1 MSRVLVTG
9 GAGFIGSHLVEALLA
24 KGNTVTVVD
33 NLSSGF
39 KKNLASV
46 EKRITFVEGDIL
58 QVDLQLLLQG
68 VDVVFHLAA
77 ISSVQYSIENPTT
90 VLQNNV
96 MTTSKLLEVARTAK
110 VKRFVF
116 ISSAAVYGDAAELPV
131 HEQGMLKPLSPY
143 ALSKVWGEQLCSYYW
158 QLGLETVSLRLFNVY
173 GPRQN
178 PTSEYSGVI
187 SKFVSL
193 MSEGKQP
200 KIFGDGSQTRDFV
213 AVQDTVRGIILAAE
227 APLATGRTFN
237 IATGKSTSIL
247 ELVSAINNVLGT
259 QITPLHTDPK
269 EGDIKH
275 SLADTR
281 LATSL
286 LGHSPIL
293 SFNEGLKL
301 LVQDK

>member
-1 MSRVLVTG
+1 MSILVTG
-9 GAGFIGSHLVEALLA
+9 CAGYIGSIAA
-24 KGNTVTVVD
+24 KILIENDFELIGID
-33 NLSSGF
+33 NLSTGF

-46 EKRITFVEGDIL
+46 AQSIKFVEGDIL
-58 QVDLQLLLQG
+58 KADLLELLQD
-68 VDVVFHLAA
+68 VDIVFHLAA
-77 ISSVQYSIENPTT
+77 ISSVQYSIEKPTD

-96 MTTSKLLEVARTAK
+96 MTTSKLLEAARIAK

-131 HEQGMLKPLSPY
+131 HEHGMLKPLSPY
-143 ALSKVWGEQLCSYYW
+143 ALSKVWGEQLCLHYW
-158 QLGLETVSLRLFNVY
+158 EQGLETVSLRLFNVY

-187 SKFVSL
+187 SKFVAI
-193 MSEGKQP
+193 MREGKQP

-227 APLATGRTFN
+227 APLAAGRTFN
-237 IATGKSTSIL
+237 IATGTSTSIL
-247 ELVSAINNVLGT
+247 DLVSAINNVLQT
-259 QITPLHTDPK
+259 QIAPVHIGPK

-275 SLADTR
+275 SLADIR

-286 LGHSPIL
+286 LSHSPAL
-293 SFNEGLKL
+293 SFLDGLHL
-301 LVQDK
+301 LVKQK